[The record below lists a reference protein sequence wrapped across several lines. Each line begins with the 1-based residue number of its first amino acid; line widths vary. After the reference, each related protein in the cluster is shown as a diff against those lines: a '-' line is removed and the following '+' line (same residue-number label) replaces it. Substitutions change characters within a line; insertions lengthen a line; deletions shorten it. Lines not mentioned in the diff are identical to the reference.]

1 LNNPICFWARWNLFS
16 PDIQNKRIKEA
27 IMTHPIRFGIMAIQ
41 DTPWSTLVEHWK
53 HIEALGYDSVWVG
66 DHFLNPHAIEEGWFD
81 GWSVLAAMATQT
93 STIRIGT
100 LVTNIIYR
108 NPALIARQA
117 QTLDHISGGRLN
129 LGIGATS
136 ERDPSQHMLGIEN
149 WSTPERVARFRE
161 VIEIVDLMLR
171 HETTT
176 YQGRYYQVD
185 EARLRPPSIQKP
197 RPPLTLAAMGPTTL
211 KVAAQYADTW
221 NTYGG
226 WNLPPQQNVEV
237 LRQQRDLLEEHCAK
251 IGRDPGEIRHS
262 FLVGVSADAPFAS
275 LEAFHD
281 FVGRYHEI
289 GMDEFIL
296 YYDYPDISLIKSM
309 NRAMLERIAT
319 EAIPVIR
326 SAAAG

>member
-1 LNNPICFWARWNLFS
+1 MN
-16 PDIQNKRIKEA
+16 
-27 IMTHPIRFGIMAIQ
+27 HPIRFGIMSIQ
-41 DTPWSTLVEHWK
+41 DLPWPTLVEHWQ
-53 HIEALGYDSVWVG
+53 HIESLGYDSVWVA
-66 DHFLNPHAIEEGWFD
+66 DHFLNPHAIEENWFD
-81 GWSVLAAMATQT
+81 GWTTLAALATQT

-171 HETTT
+171 NETTS
-176 YQGRYYQVD
+176 YQGRYYQVN

-262 FLVGVSADAPFAS
+262 FLVGVTEDTPFAS
-275 LEAFHD
+275 MQAFHD
-281 FVGRYHEI
+281 FIGMYREI
-289 GMDEFIL
+289 GFSEFIF
-296 YYDYPDISLIKSM
+296 YYDYPAIPSDKSM
-309 NRAMLERIAT
+309 DRAMLERIAT
-319 EAIPVIR
+319 EAIPMIK
-326 SAAAG
+326 SKGA

>member
-1 LNNPICFWARWNLFS
+1 
-16 PDIQNKRIKEA
+16 
-27 IMTHPIRFGIMAIQ
+27 MTHPLRFGIVSVQ
-41 DTPWSTLVEHWK
+41 NLPWPTLVEHWK
-53 HIEALGYDSVWVG
+53 NIEALGYDSVWVA
-66 DHFLNPHAIEEGWFD
+66 DHFLNPHALEENWFD
-81 GWSVLAAMATQT
+81 GWTTLTALATQT

-171 HETTT
+171 NETTS
-176 YQGRYYQVD
+176 YQGRYYQVN

-226 WNLPPQQNVEV
+226 WNLPPQQNVEI
-237 LRQQRDLLEEHCAK
+237 LRQQRDLLGEHCAK

-262 FLVGVSADAPFAS
+262 FLVGTTGDTPFAS
-275 LEAFHD
+275 LQAFYD
-281 FVGRYHEI
+281 FIGRYREL
-289 GMDEFIL
+289 GFSEFIF
-296 YYDYPDISLIKSM
+296 YYDYPAFPYDRSM
-309 NRAMLERIAT
+309 DRAMLERIAT
-319 EAIPVIR
+319 EAIPAIR
-326 SAAAG
+326 SQAAA

>member
-1 LNNPICFWARWNLFS
+1 
-16 PDIQNKRIKEA
+16 
-27 IMTHPIRFGIMAIQ
+27 MTHPIRFGMASIQ
-41 DTPWSTLVEHWK
+41 DLPWKTLVEHWQ
-53 HIEALGYDSVWVG
+53 HVESLGYDSLWLA
-66 DHFLNPHAIEEGWFD
+66 DHFLNPHAIEKGWFD
-81 GWSVLAAMATQT
+81 GWTTLAALATQT

-171 HETTT
+171 NETTS
-176 YQGRYYQVD
+176 YQGHYYQVNQ
-185 EARLRPPSIQKP
+185 ARLRPASIQKP

-226 WNLPPQQNVEV
+226 WNLTPQQNVQA
-237 LRQQRDLLEEHCAK
+237 LRQQSDLLEEHCAK

-262 FLVGVSADAPFAS
+262 FLVGLTADTPFAS
-275 LEAFHD
+275 IQAFHD
-281 FVGRYHEI
+281 FIGKYREI
-289 GMDEFIL
+289 GFSEFIF
-296 YYDYPDISLIKSM
+296 YYDYPAIPSDKSM
-309 NRAMLERIAT
+309 DRAMLERIAT
-319 EAIPVIR
+319 EAIAPIR
-326 SAAAG
+326 LQGA